1 MTVCAGLRFGPFM
14 GPRSPRTPKKKTG
27 EHRKISE
34 DGDANLQNI
43 RDLTSRTSHSSF
55 KFASAEIFF
64 RAPAG
69 KRRSTSSSDMP
80 AASLV

>member
-43 RDLTSRTSHSSF
+43 RDLTPECFWPLRY
-55 KFASAEIFF
+55 AREC
-64 RAPAG
+64 
-69 KRRSTSSSDMP
+69 
-80 AASLV
+80 V